1 VARGPG
7 ALLGSSAGQRR
18 RNVEG
23 YLFIS
28 PWLIGLMLWHLGPLL
43 ASLAISFT
51 DWEILTTPRFVGL
64 DNYVRMFTNDD
75 LFWTTLFN
83 TLYFVLGSVPLRLG
97 LALLLA
103 LMLNRKR
110 PGMRLFRTIFYLP
123 SVTAGVAV
131 AIIWL
136 WMFDPSFGVIN
147 SVLRLF
153 GVPGPPWLG
162 HPSWAMPALIVMNL
176 VYGGAQM
183 VIFLAGLQSIP
194 DHLYD
199 AAAVDGAN
207 DWVQFRHV
215 TLPMLS
221 PTIFFNLVIGVI
233 SSFQV
238 FTAAY
243 VMTKGGPINSTLVY
257 VLNLY
262 NEAFRFL
269 HMGYA
274 SALAWVLVAIV
285 MALTLLQFK
294 LSSWVYYE
302 GKS

>member
-1 VARGPG
+1 VAQGLG

-28 PWLIGLMLWHLGPLL
+28 PWLVGLVLWHLGPLL
-43 ASLAISFT
+43 ASLVISFT

-147 SVLRLF
+147 SVLRFF
-153 GVPGPPWLG
+153 GLPGPPWLG

-285 MALTLLQFK
+285 MSLTLLQFR
-294 LSSWVYYE
+294 LSDWVYYE